1 MMKIKIRIA
10 VLVLIGI
17 VSLAVPGASAQ
28 IPAGNAAGV
37 AMGHLHLNVRDVEA
51 NKKFFAAIGGVPL
64 KMEPFEI
71 IKFPDVLIFLN
82 LLPGAPPASGGMVGT
97 VVDHFGF
104 RARNLEESVAK
115 WKAAGLKFDLGP
127 NPGQAYLYTPDDVK
141 FEVIED
147 KSINVPI
154 ANYHIHFFVPEGDVS
169 KIQAWYAKIF
179 DAKPGTR
186 LRNQAADLP
195 GVNLTFS
202 AAPKPVVGTKGRILD
217 HIGFEVKDLE
227 RFCKKLE
234 AGGVKLDRPYS
245 KTAAGL
251 GLAFLTDPWGTY
263 IELNEGLDRY

>member
-1 MMKIKIRIA
+1 MA
-10 VLVLIGI
+10 VFI
-17 VSLAVPGASAQ
+17 LAGMLSGAPFTTSAPVQ
-28 IPAGNAAGV
+28 LPAGNPAGV
-37 AMGHLHLNVRDVEA
+37 SMGHLHLNVRDVEA

-64 KMEPFEI
+64 KVEPFEI
-71 IKFPDVLIFLN
+71 IKFPDVLIYLN
-82 LLPGAPPASGGMVGT
+82 LFPEAAPASGGMVGT

-115 WKAAGLKFDLGP
+115 WKAARLKFDLGP
-127 NPGQAYLYTPDDVK
+127 NPGQAYVYTPDDLK

-147 KSINVPI
+147 KSLNVPI
-154 ANYHIHFFVPEGDVS
+154 ANYHIHFFVPEGEVP

-179 DAKPGTR
+179 GATPGTR

-202 AAPKPVVGTKGRILD
+202 GTAKPVVGTKGRLLD

-234 AGGVKLDRPYS
+234 TGGVKFDRPYS
-245 KTAAGL
+245 KTPAGL